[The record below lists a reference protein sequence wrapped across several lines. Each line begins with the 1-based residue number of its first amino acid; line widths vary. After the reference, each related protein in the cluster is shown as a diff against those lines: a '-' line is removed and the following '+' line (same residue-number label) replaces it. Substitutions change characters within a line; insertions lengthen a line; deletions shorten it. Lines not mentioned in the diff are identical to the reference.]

1 MCIYVYIS
9 HVDFRS
15 CCNGFLYN
23 SSPGFVPVTIRP
35 PQSNNLPACLPTI
48 KLTLEISN
56 VLGVLTTHNIAR
68 ILKSKVYGFTYLRRC
83 SSLWST
89 YTTDVTYLPP
99 FFLLS

>member
-1 MCIYVYIS
+1 M
-9 HVDFRS
+9 DF
-15 CCNGFLYN
+15 
-23 SSPGFVPVTIRP
+23 SPGFVPVTIRP
-35 PQSNNLPACLPTI
+35 PQPNNLPACLPTI

-68 ILKSKVYGFTYLRRC
+68 ILKSKVYGF

-89 YTTDVTYLPP
+89 YTRDVTYLPP